1 MVSSEVEARLRFLE
15 RASEALAVTAPTVS
29 SFMRA
34 SKREAAFYHE
44 SEPTGSGDVCDGC
57 GQLIAIGW
65 SCETVR
71 TGEHKQTRQQRIS
84 GKTTTTKCVQC
95 SACGTENTIQHH
107 KRRRTTAS
115 KPPSKVKVVSPE
127 IAVPAEQP
135 LRTPLPEQTP
145 VASPLPSKEQTP
157 EITQAKPTIRRKA
170 RNKNASLQALLAN
183 KKPEAPKASGYGLD
197 FMDFMK

>member
-1 MVSSEVEARLRFLE
+1 MVSTEVEARLRFLE
-15 RASEALAVTAPTVS
+15 KASEAMAVTAPTVS

-34 SKREAAFYHE
+34 SKREAASYHE
-44 SEPTGSGDVCDGC
+44 IESTGSGNVCSAC
-57 GQLIAIGW
+57 GQLLLIGW

-95 SACGTENTIQHH
+95 SACGTENTFQHH
-107 KRRRTTAS
+107 KRRRPTAS
-115 KPPSKVKVVSPE
+115 KPPSKVKVASPE
-127 IAVPAEQP
+127 TAVLAEQP
-135 LRTPLPEQTP
+135 IPTTLPEQTP
-145 VASPLPSKEQTP
+145 AASPLRSKEQTP
-157 EITQAKPTIRRKA
+157 EITQAKPTVRRKA

-183 KKPEAPKASGYGLD
+183 KKPDAPKASGYGLD

>member
-71 TGEHKQTRQQRIS
+71 TGVLVARPPPLN
-84 GKTTTTKCVQC
+84 VC
-95 SACGTENTIQHH
+95 S
-107 KRRRTTAS
+107 
-115 KPPSKVKVVSPE
+115 
-127 IAVPAEQP
+127 
-135 LRTPLPEQTP
+135 
-145 VASPLPSKEQTP
+145 
-157 EITQAKPTIRRKA
+157 
-170 RNKNASLQALLAN
+170 ALLA
-183 KKPEAPKASGYGLD
+183 APRIQFSTTRGAEQLHQNHRARSKWLVRKLLYLQNNPYGHHCQSRHQ
-197 FMDFMK
+197 